1 MHSYIERRTKSILST
16 LYNFLEYDFTSQI
29 TPFDD
34 KEDEAVII
42 ISPENIFSY
51 NQERLY
57 IFVSKEYL
65 RFYLPDFISFE
76 DGCEVDFEF
85 INELNIYCDHI
96 KLTTNEGGNL
106 IAEKLVYTGE
116 FLIGLAPMLLIIN
129 FKNFVKEIDK
139 LLESFSN
146 VRDGKGFEDRRAP
159 SPEKYTIP
167 ISSAVELLGVSKT
180 TVTNWVNTGT
190 IEAVKIKGNWLLNQ
204 ESLQRFK
211 IQWDKGFK
219 QSD

>member
-42 ISPENIFSY
+42 ISPENVFSY

-65 RFYLPDFISFE
+65 RFYLPDVISFE

-85 INELNIYCDHI
+85 LNELNIYCDHL
-96 KLTTNEGGNL
+96 KLTTNEEGNV

-116 FLIGLAPMLLIIN
+116 FLIDLAPMLLIIN

-146 VRDGKGFEDRRAP
+146 VKDFEDRIAP

-190 IEAVKIKGNWLLNQ
+190 IEALKIKGKWLLNQ